1 MDDTHNFQGEKMR
14 LFALLLLMASLAGCY
29 ETDKP
34 VLEKGE
40 KSPFSGSFSCKSNP
54 SGKIETFKVTELK
67 DGFWFLANYQY
78 VDNEGEISLFRKLP
92 SGMFLVQ
99 QKEKNEK
106 YQYAFLDVVDKNTFI
121 FLIPDT
127 VSKEAYIDAL
137 LKKHKIDVA
146 SKGLGSIRLVA
157 DNRAL
162 LDFFAAHDK
171 SILSVA
177 MTCQKQ

>member
-1 MDDTHNFQGEKMR
+1 MKV
-14 LFALLLLMASLAGCY
+14 FALLLLMASLAGCY
-29 ETDKP
+29 ETEKP

-54 SGKIETFKVTELK
+54 SGKLETFKVTELK

-78 VDNEGEISLFRKLP
+78 VDNEGEISLFRKLS

-99 QKEKNEK
+99 QKAKSEKF
-106 YQYAFLDVVDKNTFI
+106 QYAFLDVVDKSTFI

-127 VSKEAYIDAL
+127 VSKEPYIDAL
-137 LKKHKIDVA
+137 LKKYKIEVA
-146 SKGLGSIRLVA
+146 SKGIGSIRLAA